1 MEGFNKELQIEEKI
15 EKAIPR
21 SNLTKNETDA
31 LQQLS
36 QRNDIIIK
44 KADKGGVAVITDVDY
59 YIRES
64 NQQLNNTDFYKKIPN
79 DPTKSKRNKVNNTIN
94 EFKLQRILD
103 DTTAKNLQTLEAR
116 TPNFYMQPKLYKEG
130 NTDRPVIRSVNCHTA
145 KILQYI
151 DHSLQPHVQEL
162 GSYVKD
168 STDFTKKK
176 YPQLTK
182 YHKKAFSD
190 MDVRSLC
197 TNISNNEEIKAVE
210 TTLKWKNLPTKA
222 IISFLKLI
230 LTLSNFVFN
239 STNFLQIKGCAMG
252 TKCALTYASISP
264 SMKLIFLR

>member
-1 MEGFNKELQIEEKI
+1 M
-15 EKAIPR
+15 R
-21 SNLTKNETDA
+21 
-31 LQQLS
+31 
-36 QRNDIIIK
+36 
-44 KADKGGVAVITDVDY
+44 
-59 YIRES
+59 
-64 NQQLNNTDFYKKIPN
+64 
-79 DPTKSKRNKVNNTIN
+79 
-94 EFKLQRILD
+94 
-103 DTTAKNLQTLEAR
+103 
-116 TPNFYMQPKLYKEG
+116 PKLYKEG

-197 TNISNNEEIKAVE
+197 TNISNNEGIKAVE

-252 TKCALTYASISP
+252 KKCALTYASISP
-264 SMKLIFLR
+264 SMKLIFLRWGGLPTTKFQPECVNEESSTERRSLSCQVNRYPQTYAKTWVNTD

>member
-1 MEGFNKELQIEEKI
+1 MEGFKKELQIEEKI
-15 EKAIPR
+15 KEAIPK
-21 SNLTKNETDA
+21 SNLTKTEIDA

-44 KADKGGVAVITDVDY
+44 KADKGGVVVITDVDY

-64 NQQLNNTDFYKKIPN
+64 NQQLNKTNFYKKIPN
-79 DPTKSKRNKVNNTIN
+79 DATESKRNKLNNTIN
-94 EFKLQRILD
+94 EFKLQRIL

-145 KILQYI
+145 RILQYV

-190 MDVRSLC
+190 MNVRSLS
-197 TNISNNEEIKAVE
+197 TNISNNEGIKAVE
-210 TTLKWKNLPTKA
+210 TTLKRKNLPTKA

-239 STNFLQIKGCAMG
+239 SANFLQIKGCTMG
-252 TKCALTYASISP
+252 TKCALIYASIS
-264 SMKLIFLR
+264 SLMKLTLLR